1 MGQSGTFIFTH
12 LRLHY
17 HQEKIR
23 IGDLQND
30 LKKKISPPGLD
41 GSMKKMPHLSKW
53 SNEFAGYDHYTFF
66 FSIHKMSH
74 LGQPT
79 VPIHY
84 FPNLLTGTLWSC
96 PTVISTSISWDKA
109 SKSTKCQVSLSFMI
123 PAGKQRHRLS
133 FPWKST
139 ATIFPKSICS
149 PQPPKSKC

>member
-1 MGQSGTFIFTH
+1 MGQSGTFFFTH

-66 FSIHKMSH
+66 FFNLQNVSLRPAHSSH
-74 LGQPT
+74 TLFSQSSDRHPVKLSHSNFYFNILGQG
-79 VPIHY
+79 VKKY
-84 FPNLLTGTLWSC
+84 
-96 PTVISTSISWDKA
+96 
-109 SKSTKCQVSLSFMI
+109 QVSSLLVFYDTSWETE
-123 PAGKQRHRLS
+123 A
-133 FPWKST
+133 
-139 ATIFPKSICS
+139 
-149 PQPPKSKC
+149 